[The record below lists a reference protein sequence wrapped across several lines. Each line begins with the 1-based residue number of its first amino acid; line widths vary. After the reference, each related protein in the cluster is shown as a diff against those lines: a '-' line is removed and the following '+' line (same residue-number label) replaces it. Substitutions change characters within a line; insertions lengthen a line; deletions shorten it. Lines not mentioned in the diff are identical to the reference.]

1 MTQENRQQ
9 DSDEKIASASTDAI
23 QQEGAATIPL
33 CDDSRSSVLNSYK
46 VDPSKQIPMRAAT
59 GPRSASG
66 KMRSSRNA
74 IRHGIF
80 SEVILLPGERI
91 SQYRSLLE
99 RWRDALR
106 PEDEV
111 ESVLVEKLVCLAWRY
126 RRFLAAEG
134 AEIRRAREFVES
146 DQKAEDKREAGAILT
161 RIRISSKE
169 SDFQQGL
176 IIEIQNPDILEQ
188 CLQLLLE
195 LRRQIQG
202 GDLDRERG
210 VQILEKIYGSD
221 AHVSD
226 TLFQSYRGYCDSA
239 DAEPSDNES
248 CTLAEKWRQ
257 YFLRAVSD
265 EIRRLRAHRQERA
278 SVKSAK
284 LKLEVLRHNVPESDR
299 LDRLLRYESRIEQ
312 SFDRTMNQLE
322 RKQQLRRGQ
331 AVVPFI
337 DVNLRT

>member
-1 MTQENRQQ
+1 MGHANPEQNSNEALVRTLTNHTSPQ
-9 DSDEKIASASTDAI
+9 DGTPERLPDEKQSLVPEEI
-23 QQEGAATIPL
+23 QAGRDVHSPKT
-33 CDDSRSSVLNSYK
+33 SS
-46 VDPSKQIPMRAAT
+46 T
-59 GPRSASG
+59 GPRSKAG
-66 KMRSSRNA
+66 QRRSSRNA
-74 IRHGIF
+74 IKHGIF
-80 SEVILLPGERI
+80 SEVILLPGEPI
-91 SQYRSLLE
+91 SQYRSLLK

-126 RRFLAAEG
+126 RRFLAAEC

-146 DQKAEDKREAGAILT
+146 DQKAEDTREAGAILT

-239 DAEPSDNES
+239 DAEPSDDES
-248 CTLAEKWRQ
+248 CALAEQWRQ

-265 EIRRLRAHRQERA
+265 EVRRLRAHRQERA
-278 SVKSAK
+278 SVESAK

-312 SFDRTMNQLE
+312 SFDRTLKQLE
-322 RKQQLRRGQ
+322 EKQRQRRGE
-331 AVVPFI
+331 AVVPCI